1 MTNLCALPFLSHQEA
16 ELNALSFR
24 TLQSSTEIKAQIPYN
39 TEIKPRWLT
48 IFKGFIWGSYILKL
62 IYGGELLFQSPNEG
76 YYI

>member
-48 IFKGFIWGSYILKL
+48 IFKGFI
-62 IYGGELLFQSPNEG
+62 
-76 YYI
+76 